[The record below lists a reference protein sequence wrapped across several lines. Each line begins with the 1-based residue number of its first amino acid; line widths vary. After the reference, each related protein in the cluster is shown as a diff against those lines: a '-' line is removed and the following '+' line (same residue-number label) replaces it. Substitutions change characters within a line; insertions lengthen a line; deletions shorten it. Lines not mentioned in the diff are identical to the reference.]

1 MKTAERLLSLSVV
14 GKNETGLQ
22 PFELLLDQ
30 TAIAKRIVELGE
42 EITRDYAGKVPLLV
56 GVLKGCFVFLSD
68 LMREINLPLEVD
80 FLSAAS
86 YRNGTEQDKELYFD
100 SSIRTPIKGR
110 HVLIV
115 EGVVDSGRTVSS
127 LLSKFKD
134 EEPESVE
141 VITLIDKPGSHRFK
155 LDIKYRGFSI
165 GNEFV
170 IGFGLDNAQKYRNLP
185 YIGRVIE
192 K

>member
-1 MKTAERLLSLSVV
+1 MNAPGEKKT
-14 GKNETGLQ
+14 NLQ

-30 TAIAKRIVELGE
+30 AVIARRIVELGE

-86 YRNGTEQDKELYFD
+86 YRNGTEQDQELYFD
-100 SSIRTPIKGR
+100 NSIRTPIKGR

-127 LLSKFKD
+127 LLSKIGD
-134 EEPESVE
+134 EGPESVE
-141 VITLIDKPGSHRFK
+141 VVTLIDKPGSHRFK
-155 LDIKYRGFSI
+155 LDIRYKGFSI

-185 YIGRVIE
+185 FIGRVVE